1 MTVTR
6 TARELADG
14 REIIYFD
21 DVNAGTARD
30 AEDTRPLEPHSSSSQ
45 LRLDPLTRE
54 WVTVASQ
61 RQSRTFMPSPED
73 NPLAPS
79 RPGHPTEIPESSYDV
94 AVFENRFPSFSTT
107 TDDVP
112 APADG
117 DVVLSGADGGA
128 PLVAR
133 RPGRGRCEV
142 VCFSEDSSQS
152 FRELSPQRV
161 ATIVE
166 AWADRTTALSAVDGV
181 EYVFPFENRGVE
193 IGVTLSHPHGQI
205 YGYPFIPPTAQR
217 ILDASLAHFEETGR
231 VLYADVLAAEREAG
245 LRVVASD
252 EHWTAFVPAAA
263 RWPVEVHLA
272 PNETVPDIPALS
284 AQQRAAF
291 GPLYLDVLT
300 RLDAMYDAPLPYIAA
315 WRQAPVSVGRQ
326 AWGLHLAVFSIR
338 RSADKLKYL
347 AGSESGQNAFIS
359 DVVPE
364 EVAATLRDLAG
375 KQPDVSDDGDGSD
388 GAGSDG
394 TSSDGEDAS

>member
-6 TARELADG
+6 TSRRLADG

-21 DVNAGTARD
+21 DVSAGTPREAT
-30 AEDTRPLEPHSSSSQ
+30 DTRPLEPHSTASE
-45 LRLDPLTRE
+45 LRLDPLTGE
-54 WVTVASQ
+54 WVTVAGQ

-79 RPGHPTEIPESSYDV
+79 RSGHPTEIPEQSYDV
-94 AVFENRFPSFSTT
+94 VVFENRFPSFSTT
-107 TDDVP
+107 TVDVP
-112 APADG
+112 EAAAG
-117 DVVLSGADGGA
+117 DLVLGGAD
-128 PLVAR
+128 PLVSR

-142 VCFSEDSSQS
+142 VCFSPDSAIS
-152 FRELSPQRV
+152 FRELTPQRV

-166 AWADRTTALSAVDGV
+166 VWADRTTALSAVPGV
-181 EYVFPFENRGVE
+181 QYVFPFENRGVE

-217 ILDASLAHFEETGR
+217 ILDASLAHTAKTGR
-231 VLYADVLAAEREAG
+231 ILYADLLAAERESG
-245 LRVVASD
+245 LRVVGGN

-284 AQQRAAF
+284 ADQRAAF

-300 RLDAMYDAPLPYIAA
+300 RLDAMYDQPLPYIAA
-315 WRQAPVSVGRQ
+315 WRQAPVAVGRDV
-326 AWGLHLAVFSIR
+326 WGLHLAVFSIR
-338 RSADKLKYL
+338 RAADKLKYL
-347 AGSESGQNAFIS
+347 AGSESGMGAFIS

-364 EVAATLRDLAG
+364 AVARRLQELAPG
-375 KQPDVSDDGDGSD
+375 TAGNPTPGNAAPGNSTAEGS
-388 GAGSDG
+388 
-394 TSSDGEDAS
+394 AS

>member
-6 TARELADG
+6 TARTLADG

-21 DVNAGTARD
+21 DVSAGTPRD
-30 AEDTRPLEPHSSSSQ
+30 AKDTRPLDAHSSSSQ
-45 LRLDPLTRE
+45 LRCDPLTGE

-61 RQSRTFMPSPED
+61 RQSRTFMPSADD

-79 RPGHPTEIPESSYDV
+79 RPGHPTEVPESSYDV
-94 AVFENRFPSFSTT
+94 VVFENRFPSFSTT

-112 APADG
+112 EPEPG
-117 DVVLSGADGGA
+117 DVVLAGAADGN
-128 PLVAR
+128 PLVNR
-133 RPGRGRCEV
+133 RRGRGRCEV
-142 VCFSEDSSQS
+142 VCFSSDAEQS

-166 AWADRTTALSAVDGV
+166 AWADRTSALSAVEGV
-181 EYVFPFENRGVE
+181 QYVFPFENRGVE

-217 ILDASLAHFEETGR
+217 ILDASLAHRERTGR
-231 VLYADVLAAEREAG
+231 VLYADLLAAELESKVRI
-245 LRVVASD
+245 VAAN

-284 AQQRAAF
+284 PQQRAAF
-291 GPLYLDVLT
+291 GPLYLRLLSG
-300 RLDAMYDAPLPYIAA
+300 LDALYDKPLPYIAA
-315 WRQAPVSVGRQ
+315 WRQAPVAVGRE
-326 AWGLHLAVFSIR
+326 AWGLHLVVFSIR
-338 RSADKLKYL
+338 RAADKLKYL
-347 AGSESGQNAFIS
+347 AGSESGMGAFIS

-364 EVAATLRDLAG
+364 EVAARLREVVA
-375 KQPDVSDDGDGSD
+375 Q
-388 GAGSDG
+388 
-394 TSSDGEDAS
+394 